1 MKKIL
6 VIDDE
11 LEILLIVSARLKVN
25 GYTVRTAFSG
35 MQGLQKAKKEKP
47 DLILL
52 DHLMPEMDGGEVLD
66 RLKKDPVTKNIPVV
80 MFTANI
86 KRVKVEEFQM
96 RGAVDC
102 VYKPFISTELLAKVQ
117 GILGKK
123 T

>member
-52 DHLMPEMDGGEVLD
+52 DHLMPEMDGGDVLD